1 MARRR
6 TKAPRDPRGSSG
18 GEGCTATG
26 SRERLQKILA
36 SAGLASRRAAE
47 AWIRAGRVQVNG
59 RVAHLGETADPARDC
74 IRVDG
79 RPLRSQRLSYWLLHK
94 PRGVLSTTRDPWA
107 ARRARPTVLEL
118 LPAAARRERLF
129 PAGRLD
135 LDSEGLLLLTNDGAV
150 TQALLHPSHETPR
163 VYRVTV
169 RGRVAPTTR
178 AALAA
183 GVELDEGPSRPWR
196 MGRVRYD
203 PRRDLTTLEVSLVE
217 GRKRQI
223 RRACAAVG
231 HPVQRLVRIR
241 MGPLELGTLPPGAV
255 RALRPDERRALVAW
269 ARRARPAKSAAT
281 RQARSAKSDRTKS
294 GSQTGIQ
301 KREKR

>member
-1 MARRR
+1 MVRRR
-6 TKAPRDPRGSSG
+6 KKAPRDQRGSSG
-18 GEGCTATG
+18 GETCTATG

-36 SAGLASRRAAE
+36 SAGFASRRTAE
-47 AWIRAGRVQVNG
+47 GWIRAGRVRVNG
-59 RVAHLGETADPARDC
+59 RVAHLGETADLARDD

-79 RPLRSQRLSYWLLHK
+79 HPLRPQRLSYWLLHK

-107 ARRARPTVLEL
+107 TRRARPTVLEL

-169 RGRVAPTTR
+169 RGRVTPATR

-183 GVELDEGPSRPWR
+183 GVALDEGPSRPWR
-196 MGRVRYD
+196 MGPVRYD
-203 PRRDLTTLEVSLVE
+203 ARRELTILEVSLVE

-231 HPVQRLVRIR
+231 HPVQRLLRIR
-241 MGPLELGTLPPGAV
+241 MGPLELGALPRGAV
-255 RALRPDERRALVAW
+255 RALRPDERRALLAW
-269 ARRARPAKSAAT
+269 AERTRSAKSAAT
-281 RQARSAKSDRTKS
+281 RQVGSTKSARTKS
-294 GSQTGIQ
+294 GIQ
-301 KREKR
+301 KRKKR